1 MNTQIYISVSLTVW
15 QILFPILFIY
25 ICLAMPLPYLSNFH
39 HPEMEQ
45 KKTIIFIFMAHSNR
59 YNNCH
64 SMTTSNLQRLILN
77 QNEMTTKRMKE
88 PKNQRRTNESKTKQ
102 KDIRNGIASFRAI
115 LCWPQH
121 QSVGFFSVD
130 RSLRYTTHLRQ
141 QSNYGWSCRSEAFI
155 GD

>member
-1 MNTQIYISVSLTVW
+1 
-15 QILFPILFIY
+15 
-25 ICLAMPLPYLSNFH
+25 MPLPCLSNFH

-88 PKNQRRTNESKTKQ
+88 PKNQRRTNESTFEMELHLSG
-102 KDIRNGIASFRAI
+102 RFY
-115 LCWPQH
+115 
-121 QSVGFFSVD
+121 VGPNTS
-130 RSLRYTTHLRQ
+130 Q
-141 QSNYGWSCRSEAFI
+141 
-155 GD
+155 